1 MTMWFTENHTKDV
14 CFAFK
19 AKQLYSTESDFQQID
34 IYQTKDFGKVL
45 VMDERI
51 MLTEKDEKIYHEMI
65 VHVPLA
71 VHTDAEDVLIIG
83 GGDGGAL
90 RELQRYPGIKSIDM
104 VEIDSVVPE
113 VAQHYLPEIAG
124 DFEDSRFTLI
134 IADGLKY
141 VRTTKKKYDLIIV
154 DSTDPFGPG
163 ESLFT
168 REFYG
173 NCYDIL
179 RADGLLV
186 NQHESPYY
194 KSDAREVKS
203 TYEKTKMIFPIDK
216 LFQAHIPTY
225 PSGHWLFGFISKK
238 YDPLEDLQDVRW
250 SKLGL
255 DTFYYNLALHRGSFA
270 LPNYVL
276 ALIGKK

>member
-1 MTMWFTENHTKDV
+1 MTTWFSESYTSDV
-14 CFAFK
+14 NFTFK
-19 AKQLYSTESDFQQID
+19 VQQIYSAKSKFQK
-34 IYQTKDFGKVL
+34 IEVFETKDFGRVL
-45 VMDERI
+45 VMDDRI
-51 MLTEKDEKIYHEMI
+51 MLTEKDEQIYHEMI

-71 VHTDAEDVLIIG
+71 VHTHAQDVLIIG

-90 RELQRYPGIKSIDM
+90 RELTRYKTLATIDM
-104 VEIDSVVPE
+104 VEIDSMVPD
-113 VAQHYLPEIAG
+113 VAQEYFPKVAG
-124 DFEDSRFTLI
+124 NFLDPRFNLM

-141 VRTTKKKYDLIIV
+141 VRSTQKKYDLILV

-179 RADGLLV
+179 REDGVLV

-203 TYEKTKMIFPIDK
+203 IYEKTISIFPIDK
-216 LFQAHIPTY
+216 LYQAHIPTY
-225 PSGHWLFGFISKK
+225 PSGHWLFGFLSKK
-238 YDPLEDLQDVRW
+238 YDPLRDLQVEQW
-250 SKLGL
+250 SAL
-255 DTFYYNLALHRGSFA
+255 DLETFYYNLDLHRGSFA

-276 ALIGKK
+276 KLIDKI

>member
-1 MTMWFTENHTKDV
+1 MTTWFSESYTSDV
-14 CFAFK
+14 YFTFK
-19 AKQLYSTESDFQQID
+19 VQQIYSAKSKFQK
-34 IYQTKDFGKVL
+34 IEVFETKDFGRVL
-45 VMDERI
+45 VMDDRI
-51 MLTEKDEKIYHEMI
+51 MLTEKDEQIYHEMI

-71 VHTDAEDVLIIG
+71 VHTNAQDVLIIG

-90 RELQRYPGIKSIDM
+90 RELTRYKTLATIDM
-104 VEIDSVVPE
+104 VEIDSMVPD
-113 VAQHYLPEIAG
+113 VAQEYFPKVAG
-124 DFEDSRFTLI
+124 NFLDSRFNLM

-141 VRTTKKKYDLIIV
+141 VRSTQKKYDLILV

-179 RADGLLV
+179 REDGVLV

-203 TYEKTKMIFPIDK
+203 IYEKTISIFPIDK
-216 LFQAHIPTY
+216 LYQAHIPTY
-225 PSGHWLFGFISKK
+225 PSGHWLFGFLSKK
-238 YDPLEDLQDVRW
+238 YDPLRDLQVEQW
-250 SKLGL
+250 SAL
-255 DTFYYNLALHRGSFA
+255 DLETFYYNLDLHRGSFA

-276 ALIGKK
+276 KLIDKI

>member
-1 MTMWFTENHTKDV
+1 MTTWFSESYTSDV
-14 CFAFK
+14 NFTFK
-19 AKQLYSTESDFQQID
+19 VQQIYSAKSKFQK
-34 IYQTKDFGKVL
+34 IEVFETKDFGRVL
-45 VMDERI
+45 VMDDRI
-51 MLTEKDEKIYHEMI
+51 MLTEKDEQIYHEMI

-71 VHTDAEDVLIIG
+71 VHTNAQDVLIIG

-90 RELQRYPGIKSIDM
+90 RELTRYKTLATIDM
-104 VEIDSVVPE
+104 VEIDSMVPD
-113 VAQHYLPEIAG
+113 VAQEYFPKVAG
-124 DFEDSRFTLI
+124 NFLDSRFNLM

-141 VRTTKKKYDLIIV
+141 VRSTQKKYDLILV

-179 RADGLLV
+179 REDGVLV

-203 TYEKTKMIFPIDK
+203 IYEKTISIFPIDK
-216 LFQAHIPTY
+216 LYQAHIPTY
-225 PSGHWLFGFISKK
+225 PSGHWLFGFLSKK
-238 YDPLEDLQDVRW
+238 YDPLRDLQVEQW
-250 SKLGL
+250 SAL
-255 DTFYYNLALHRGSFA
+255 DLETFYYNLDLHRGSFA

-276 ALIGKK
+276 KLIDKI

>member
-1 MTMWFTENHTKDV
+1 MAIWFSENHTSDV
-14 CFAFK
+14 RFTFK
-19 AKQLYSTESDFQQID
+19 VKQLFAAHSKFQKIEVYD
-34 IYQTKDFGKVL
+34 TKDFGRVL
-45 VMDERI
+45 IMDDRI
-51 MLTEKDEKIYHEMI
+51 MLTEKDEQIYHEMI
-65 VHVPLA
+65 VHVPMS
-71 VHTDAEDVLIIG
+71 VHYNAKDVLIIG

-90 RELQRYPGIKSIDM
+90 RELLRYPDIESIDM
-104 VEIDSVVPE
+104 VEIDAMVPD
-113 VAQHYLPEIAG
+113 VAQKYLPNVAG
-124 DFEDSRFTLI
+124 DFLNPKFNLM
-134 IADGLKY
+134 IADGLKF
-141 VRTTKKKYDLIIV
+141 VRSTKKKYDLIIV

-194 KSDAREVKS
+194 TDDALEVQS
-203 TYEKTKMIFPIDK
+203 TYQKTSKIFPIDK

-238 YDPLEDLQDVRW
+238 LDPLKDLNDEQWLD
-250 SKLGL
+250 LGL
-255 DTFYYNLALHRGSFA
+255 KTHYYNLDLHRGRFA

-276 ALIGKK
+276 RLIDNI

>member
-1 MTMWFTENHTKDV
+1 MAMWFTENHTKDV

-19 AKQLYSTESDFQQID
+19 AKQLLSTRSDFQKID

-71 VHTDAEDVLIIG
+71 VHIDTEDVLIIG

-90 RELQRYPGIKSIDM
+90 RELQRYPDIKSIDM
-104 VEIDSVVPE
+104 VEIDSKVPE
-113 VAQHYLPEIAG
+113 IAQRFLPDIAG
-124 DFEDSRFTLI
+124 DFFDSRFTLT

-173 NCYDIL
+173 NCFDIL

-194 KSDAREVKS
+194 KSDSREVRS
-203 TYEKTKMIFPIDK
+203 IFEKTNKIFPIDK
-216 LFQAHIPTY
+216 LYQAHIPTY

-238 YDPLEDLQDVRW
+238 YDPLEDLQSERW
-250 SKLGL
+250 SKLRL

-276 ALIGKK
+276 NLIDRL